1 MPWQEQLIDSASQ
14 LAVTSQITF
23 AELVWHVVAA
33 ILWGGL
39 AFIAWSKLSR
49 IPSPDEKLLGWA
61 FGFGFAQETLI
72 LIAKSVA
79 WLNLISPRLFQVAIP
94 PLGLSLQ
101 NVAIILV
108 ASGYL
113 WYLAKQESSAKAFA
127 KIGIAVVALS
137 YLVTFSWWGKYVSG
151 ITLIPFERTWC
162 SGLMHGAMSLLLFIP
177 LFIWVK
183 QTGWLRYWASLAIF
197 CFWLSAAI
205 SVIGIFLGVSQ
216 EHLLTFGRI
225 FYTLGI
231 TWLGYV
237 YLREL
242 IDHLGRESQHQ
253 RIWKEQFEAFM
264 DNSPFI
270 AWVKNA
276 DGEHQYLSQPYALQ
290 IGIPDTGWV
299 GKTDYEL
306 WPREVA
312 KSHVEMDKVALES
325 GRTIAFETIHRLPG
339 GGIKEW
345 YVVKFPFTVEE
356 NGGEQFIG
364 GIGLDVT
371 DKKQAELDRDRFF
384 EYSSELMCIAD
395 EKMCFRRVNRAFEDI
410 LGFRQQELIDKSFYE
425 LVHPRDRPA
434 VDAALRRS
442 RSDVKFISFETRYR
456 CHDGTYRLIAWT
468 TPIADSESGSDLDT
482 KTVFAVGR
490 DITEQRALERRLL
503 KIADEEQRR
512 IARDLHDGL
521 GQELTG
527 LAMMAESL
535 ALNLKDQH
543 QSEFELANKI
553 SAQLDASRQL
563 TQSLARGLR
572 PIEIDSDGIESA
584 LAQLA
589 NRTDESYRLTCS
601 FESQGNFETIDPD
614 WATQLYR
621 IAQEAVSNAIRHAK
635 PTTIQI
641 QLIETNGV
649 LQLKIVDD
657 GIGIKK
663 LDQSQPGIGIKSMQY
678 RSNVIGGELRVEPNT
693 PHGTIV
699 ICNMAMI

>member
-1 MPWQEQLIDSASQ
+1 MPWQERVIESATQ
-14 LAVTSQITF
+14 LAVSGQITS
-23 AELVWHVVAA
+23 AELVWHGIATT
-33 ILWGGL
+33 LWGGL
-39 AFIAWSKLSR
+39 AFIAWSKQSR
-49 IPSPDEKLLGWA
+49 VPSPDERLLGWA
-61 FGFGFAQETLI
+61 FAFGFTQEMLTLI
-72 LIAKSVA
+72 VKSVA
-79 WLNLISPRLFQVAIP
+79 WLDLINPQLFQFVVP
-94 PLGLSLQ
+94 PLGLALQ
-101 NVAIILV
+101 NGAIVLV
-108 ASGYL
+108 AAGYV
-113 WYLAKQESSAKAFA
+113 WFLAKQESTAWKFAIAGLVVVSISCIVSFWWWDNSVSESKVAFD
-127 KIGIAVVALS
+127 
-137 YLVTFSWWGKYVSG
+137 
-151 ITLIPFERTWC
+151 RTWC
-162 SGLMHGAMSLLLFIP
+162 SGLMHGAMSILLIVPMYFL
-177 LFIWVK
+177 WVK
-183 QTGWLRYWASLAIF
+183 QSGWMRHWVSLAIF
-197 CFWLSAAI
+197 CFWWFATLSVVDYALA
-205 SVIGIFLGVSQ
+205 LPPTY
-216 EHLLTFGRI
+216 LLTLRRI
-225 FYTLGI
+225 LYVLGI

-237 YLREL
+237 YLREM
-242 IDHLGRESQHQ
+242 IDNLGRESQHQ

-306 WPREVA
+306 WPDEVA

-325 GRTIAFETIHRLPG
+325 GRSIAFETNHKLPNG
-339 GGIKEW
+339 EVKKW

-356 NGGEQFIG
+356 KGGEKFIG

-410 LGFRQQELIDKSFYE
+410 LGFRQQDLVDKSFRE
-425 LVHPRDRPA
+425 LVHPQDRPA

-442 RSDVKFISFETRYR
+442 RLDVKFISFETRYR
-456 CHDGTYRLIAWT
+456 CHDGTFRLIAWT
-468 TPIADSESGSDLDT
+468 TPIADSESDSDLDT
-482 KTVFAVGR
+482 KTLFAVGR

-503 KIADEEQRR
+503 KIADDEQRR

-535 ALNLKDQH
+535 ALNLKDQQ
-543 QSEFELANKI
+543 QSEFDLANKI
-553 SAQLDASRQL
+553 STQLDASRQL

-584 LAQLA
+584 LSQLA
-589 NRTDESYRLTCS
+589 DRTDEGYRLACS

-635 PTTIQI
+635 PSTIQI
-641 QLIETNGV
+641 QLIETDGF

-657 GIGIKK
+657 GIGIKD

-678 RSNVIGGELRVEPNT
+678 RSNVIGGELRVEPNA
-693 PHGTIV
+693 PQGTMV
-699 ICNMAMI
+699 VCSMAMS